1 MKLRLF
7 YETDPIL
14 RQKAAPVEK
23 VTNKIRRLVE
33 DMFETMHA
41 AKGIGLAANQ
51 VGILSRVIILD
62 LRKRGIKPMALINP
76 EIVARAGELEN
87 EEGCLSCP
95 GLYAK
100 VKRAAC
106 VTVHALDITGD
117 EVAVEATDLHAAA
130 LQHEIDH
137 LDGILFLDRLEP
149 TERIRLEQLRAA
161 HHPF

>member
-1 MKLRLF
+1 MKLRLY

-14 RQKAAPVEK
+14 RQKAVPVEK

-33 DMFETMHA
+33 DMFETMYA

-51 VGILSRVIILD
+51 VGILQRVIILD
-62 LRKRGIKPMALINP
+62 LRKRDIKPMALINP
-76 EIVARAGELEN
+76 EIVARAGECDN

-95 GLYAK
+95 GLFAK
-100 VKRAAC
+100 VTRAAC
-106 VTVHALDITGD
+106 VTVHALDTTGD
-117 EVAVEATDLHAAA
+117 EVAVEATGLHAAA

-137 LDGILFLDRLEP
+137 LDGILFLDRLDP